1 MKIKQKIMQIKQ
13 KIKPLKPLVVA
24 LILSVT
30 AVSAEAKI
38 EKKMDQMWQTT
49 SASFSS
55 KGVNGAY
62 TASLGGFSTRAPIK
76 NINIFSWSPPK
87 FKAGCGGIDAQFGAF
102 SLISKDQIEQIL
114 RTVMNNAKGY
124 AVKIAVGK
132 ICPDCLNVLND
143 LEAKATGLS
152 SSMKNTCELSAAG
165 VDWLA
170 TAVGINETTTGISND
185 SEKDYGDAKKQ
196 QASNDGNQL
205 RGKPG
210 NTAKDWA
217 QYGNSLLNTLIS
229 AKVFEKNQ
237 IDNSTDE
244 AYDIGIYGTHEQFF
258 QVAMSL
264 FGTTIVR
271 TNDKEYDD
279 EHIAPVWSLYDFI
292 NGERPN
298 HKLVILTCANNSFS
312 TTDFEACQK
321 VETKEVTNA
330 NTTEWRGAY
339 RYSLELLLGKQDDN
353 AYKQGI
359 YTIQENSLVHKLRQ
373 SQNGGNVKLEAREY
387 KFWTSSQL
395 LMPQTKDA
403 FSALIVR
410 QSDELVIPFAELLA
424 KEISKQMAAELAGS
438 MVQTVRTAYNSDLP
452 NNKRRAILTPEQQK
466 ALDDIEKQVR
476 LIEENKIET
485 NTKLTQ
491 IMDDINSRTR
501 RNNQIGA

>member
-1 MKIKQKIMQIKQ
+1 MMKIKQKIMQIKQ

-49 SASFSS
+49 SATFNK

-62 TASLGGFSTRAPIK
+62 TASLGGFSTRTPIR

-124 AVKIAVGK
+124 AVKIAIGK

-229 AKVFEKNQ
+229 VNAFDKSK
-237 IDNSTDE
+237 IDID
-244 AYDIGIYGTHEQFF
+244 IYGSDEQFF
-258 QVAMSL
+258 QIAMSL

-271 TNDKEYDD
+271 TNEKDHADQE
-279 EHIAPVWSLYDFI
+279 IPPIWSLDDFI
-292 NGERPN
+292 NGAKPH
-298 HKLVILTCANNSFS
+298 HKLAILKCADGFN
-312 TTDFEACQK
+312 TTNEESCQK
-321 VETKEVTNA
+321 VDSEELK
-330 NTTEWRGAY
+330 NTTHDTDWRGAY
-339 RYSLELLLGKQDDN
+339 RYSLELLIGKQDDS

-373 SQNGGNVKLEAREY
+373 NQDGGNVKLNEREY
-387 KFWTSSQL
+387 RFWTESQL
-395 LMPQTKDA
+395 LMPQTKQA
-403 FSALIVR
+403 FSVLIKQ
-410 QSDELVIPFAELLA
+410 QSDEIVLPFAERIA
-424 KEISKQMAAELAGS
+424 QEIAKQMAAELAGS
-438 MVQTVRTAYNSDLP
+438 MEQTVRLAYSSDLS
-452 NNKRRAILTPEQQK
+452 NNKRRAILSPFQK
-466 ALDDIEKQVR
+466 QALDDIREKVR
-476 LIEENKIET
+476 LIEDKKIES
-485 NTKLTQ
+485 NNDLTKIMNQ
-491 IMDDINSRTR
+491 INGITR
-501 RNNQIGA
+501 RNNNQIGA